1 MDYISVYN
9 DNWHNIGGENILN
22 KRYLLYGLG
31 ITNKA
36 IKNYFDK
43 EEIEYLIYCDDTT
56 NDTQLAK
63 IILDKIDIIVKSPGI
78 KFDTAFLRVAEALNK
93 KIISDIELYYQFFK
107 PTDMVLVT
115 GSVGKTT
122 IATLISRMLSI
133 KEEFKRKYWITYI
146 HSS

>member
-1 MDYISVYN
+1 MVYISVYN

-36 IKNYFDK
+36 IKNHFDK

-78 KFDTAFLRVAEALNK
+78 
-93 KIISDIELYYQFFK
+93 
-107 PTDMVLVT
+107 
-115 GSVGKTT
+115 
-122 IATLISRMLSI
+122 
-133 KEEFKRKYWITYI
+133 
-146 HSS
+146 